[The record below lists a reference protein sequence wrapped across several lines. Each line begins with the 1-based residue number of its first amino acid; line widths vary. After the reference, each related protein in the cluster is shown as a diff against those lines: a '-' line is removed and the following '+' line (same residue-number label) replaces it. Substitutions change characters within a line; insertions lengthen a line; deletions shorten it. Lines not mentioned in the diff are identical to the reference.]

1 MRLALA
7 TLAILAALP
16 AGAQEDRGLRFTLAG
31 GAQYAPTYPGSGE
44 YEVRPDVGF
53 RFQSL
58 SLGNR
63 FAIGN
68 SDFDAVP
75 DGFSLRGAFNYEGER
90 DADVSD
96 RLTGLDDL
104 DDAVELG
111 LGAQYA
117 GPGYRV
123 FGEVRYGVTG
133 HESFVGEVG
142 ADAVFEA
149 SDRLTLLAG
158 PRATI
163 GSSGYSDYYF
173 GVSDAEAATAAGL
186 GNEAITGAYEPSS
199 GLVSAGIELGA
210 RYRLSDAWGVEGT
223 VSYDRLESDAGD
235 SPVVEDRDQ
244 YGVGIRLT
252 RRFTLDF

>member
-16 AGAQEDRGLRFTLAG
+16 AAAQEDRGLRFTLAG

-63 FAIGN
+63 FAIGDP
-68 SDFDAVP
+68 DFDAVP

-90 DADVSD
+90 EADVSD

-142 ADAVFEA
+142 ADAVFAA

-163 GSSGYSDYYF
+163 GSSGYNDYYF

-186 GNEAITGAYEPSS
+186 GNEAITGAYDPSS

>member
-1 MRLALA
+1 M
-7 TLAILAALP
+7 
-16 AGAQEDRGLRFTLAG
+16 AG
-31 GAQYAPTYPGSGE
+31 GAQLAPLYPGSGE

-68 SDFDAVP
+68 PDFDSVP
-75 DGFSLRGAFNYEGER
+75 DGFSLTGAFNYEGER
-90 DADVSD
+90 DTEISG
-96 RLTGLDDL
+96 RLAGLENR

-123 FGEVRYGVTG
+123 FGEVRYGATG
-133 HESFVGEVG
+133 HEAFVGEVG
-142 ADAVFEA
+142 ADAVMQA

-163 GSSGYSDYYF
+163 GSSRYSDYYF
-173 GVSDAEAATAAGL
+173 GVSDAEAATAGAL
-186 GNEAITGAYEPSS
+186 GNTAIGGGYEPSG
-199 GLVSAGIELGA
+199 GLVSAGVELGA

-223 VSYDRLESDAGD
+223 VSYDRLEGDAGD
-235 SPVVEDRDQ
+235 SPIVEDRDQ

>member
-1 MRLALA
+1 MRLVLASLAL
-7 TLAILAALP
+7 LAALP
-16 AGAQEDRGLRFTLAG
+16 AAAQEGRGLRFTLAG
-31 GAQYAPTYPGSGE
+31 GAQYAPTYPGSGD

-58 SLGNR
+58 SLSER
-63 FAIGN
+63 LSIGN
-68 SDFDAVP
+68 PDFDAVP
-75 DGFSLRGAFNYEGER
+75 DGPSVFGAFNYEGER
-90 DADVSD
+90 KSDVSD
-96 RLTGLDDL
+96 RLTGIENR

-133 HESFVGEVG
+133 HEAFVGEIG
-142 ADAVFEA
+142 ADAIA
-149 SDRLTLLAG
+149 QPTDRLTLLAG
-158 PRATI
+158 PRATF
-163 GSSGYSDYYF
+163 GSSRYNDYYF
-173 GVSDAEAATAAGL
+173 GVSGPEAVSAAAL
-186 GNEAITGAYEPSS
+186 GNPDVTGAYDVGS
-199 GLVSAGIELGA
+199 GMVSAGIELGA

-223 VSYDRLESDAGD
+223 VSYDRLEGDAGD
-235 SPVVEDRDQ
+235 SPLVEDRDQ

>member
-7 TLAILAALP
+7 TLALLAALP
-16 AGAQEDRGLRFTLAG
+16 AAAQDGQGLRFTLSG
-31 GAQYAPTYPGSGE
+31 GAQYAPTYPGSDE

-58 SLGNR
+58 ALRNGFILGDP
-63 FAIGN
+63 
-68 SDFDAVP
+68 DFDSVP
-75 DGFSLRGAFNYEGER
+75 DGFALRGAFNYEGAR
-90 DADVSD
+90 DGDVSD
-96 RLTGLDDL
+96 RLAGLDDR
-104 DDAVELG
+104 DASVELG
-111 LGAQYA
+111 LGGQYG

-133 HESFVGEVG
+133 HEAFVGEIG
-142 ADAVFEA
+142 ADAVLQA

-163 GSSGYSDYYF
+163 GSSKYNDYYF
-173 GVSDAEAATAAGL
+173 GVSDAEGAAAAGL
-186 GNEAITGAYEPSS
+186 GNAEIDGGYDAGS

-223 VSYDRLESDAGD
+223 VSYDRLEGDAGR

>member
-16 AGAQEDRGLRFTLAG
+16 AAAQDARGLRFTLAG
-31 GAQYAPTYPGSGE
+31 GAQYAPTYPGSGD

-68 SDFDAVP
+68 PDFDAVP
-75 DGFSLRGAFNYEGER
+75 DGFSLNGAFNYEGDRDSDVSGRLAGIEDR
-90 DADVSD
+90 DAS
-96 RLTGLDDL
+96 
-104 DDAVELG
+104 VELG
-111 LGAQYA
+111 IGAQYA
-117 GPGYRV
+117 GSGYRV
-123 FGEVRYGVTG
+123 FGEVRYGATG
-133 HESFVGEVG
+133 HESFVGEIG
-142 ADAVFEA
+142 ADAIVQA

-158 PRATI
+158 PRATF
-163 GSSGYSDYYF
+163 GSSRYNDYYF
-173 GVSDAEAATAAGL
+173 GVSSEEAAAAAIA
-186 GNEAITGAYEPSS
+186 GNDAVTGAYDAGS
-199 GLVSAGIELGA
+199 GMVSAGVELGA

-223 VSYDRLESDAGD
+223 VSYDRLEDGAAD
-235 SPVVEDRDQ
+235 SPIVEDRDQ

>member
-7 TLAILAALP
+7 TLVALAAIP
-16 AGAQEDRGLRFTLAG
+16 AAAQDDRGLRFTLAG
-31 GAQYAPTYPGSGE
+31 GAQLAPTYPGSGE
-44 YEVRPDVGF
+44 YEVRPDMGF

-58 SLGNR
+58 ALGNR

-68 SDFDAVP
+68 PDFDAVP
-75 DGFSLRGAFNYEGER
+75 DGLSLTGAFNYEGER
-90 DADVSD
+90 DSDVSD
-96 RLTGLDDL
+96 RLAGLDDR
-104 DDAVELG
+104 DASVELG

-123 FGEVRYGVTG
+123 FGEVRYGATG
-133 HESFVGEVG
+133 HEAFVGEVG
-142 ADAVFEA
+142 ADAVVQA

-163 GSSGYSDYYF
+163 GSSRYTDYYF
-173 GVSDAEAATAAGL
+173 GVSEGEAAAAAAL
-186 GNEAITGAYEPSS
+186 GNGAVTGAYEPSS
-199 GLVSAGIELGA
+199 GLVSAGVELGA

-235 SPVVEDRDQ
+235 SPLVEDRDQ